1 MTDEQPRQ
9 LVLFSDE
16 VVRKTARKAP
26 IELPQQVALAAV
38 TEFFHAEKSLSEETE
53 ARVRELLADLTPRQL
68 RETAIGAA
76 WMAAAHLRFVDNFD
90 PGVGAEMLQDFGLI
104 LAESE
109 EPP

>member
-1 MTDEQPRQ
+1 MTEERPKQ
-9 LVLFSDE
+9 LVLFGDN
-16 VVRKTARKAP
+16 VAGKRARKPP

-38 TEFFHAEKSLSEETE
+38 TEFFYAEKPSGGETE
-53 ARVRELLADLTPRQL
+53 SRVRQLLTELTPREL

-76 WMAAAHLRFVDNFD
+76 WMAAAHLRFIDNFD